1 MRLRPGLTAA
11 LLAGVLA
18 LLGAAAAQSDSED
31 PRSSWCVAVWYPS
44 SEHPAGAAN
53 LAANLDV
60 IDVVHAFWFTPDA
73 TGNLIDRSGA
83 DADEKVATW
92 RAAGALVVPSIF
104 AGHST
109 FLAEEL
115 VDEHVAEIAA
125 LVDGRGFDGIDID
138 YEGFPFETR
147 EPFSRFVEALATEMH
162 ARGKLLFVTVHAK
175 TEDLPPY
182 SGSAAQ
188 DWARLT
194 AAADVFNLMTY
205 DYTNRNEPPGPIA
218 DLAWVDQ
225 VVEYAAS
232 VTDLDKVVVGIPF
245 YAYSWNRGRPPAVA
259 ATWEAADR
267 MVRQFSLS
275 PTRDPA
281 SGELHVELRVTGLP
295 RQDLFVS
302 DAATT
307 AGRLERLPEGSGG
320 VAIWGIGGEDPANW
334 EVLRRARPASCHLR
348 GVP

>member
-1 MRLRPGLTAA
+1 MVGWRAVLRFVATALVAA
-11 LLAGVLA
+11 LTLASSA
-18 LLGAAAAQSDSED
+18 TAQSAA
-31 PRSSWCVAVWYPS
+31 SSWCVAVWYPS
-44 SEHPAGAAN
+44 SEHPSGAAS
-53 LAANLDV
+53 LADNLDV
-60 IDVVHAFWFTPDA
+60 IDIVHAFWFTPDA
-73 TGNLIDRSGA
+73 TGKLIDRSGS
-83 DADEKVATW
+83 DAEEKMAIW
-92 RAAGALVVPSIF
+92 RAAGALVVPSVF
-104 AGHST
+104 SGHST
-109 FLAEEL
+109 FLADDLVQEHIAAILAL
-115 VDEHVAEIAA
+115 VDE
-125 LVDGRGFDGIDID
+125 RGFDGIDLD
-138 YEGFPFETR
+138 YEGFPLETR
-147 EPFSRFVEALATEMH
+147 EPFSRFVEELAAELH

-188 DWARLT
+188 DWPRLT

-232 VTDLDKVVVGIPF
+232 VTDLGKVVVGLPF

-275 PTRDPA
+275 PVRDPA

-302 DAATT
+302 DAQTT
-307 AGRLERLPEGSGG
+307 AGRLERLNEHTGG
-320 VAIWGIGGEDPANW
+320 VAIWGVGGEDPANW
-334 EVLRRARPASCHLR
+334 EVLRRARPASCSLR